1 MEADHW
7 HQRWQEGRI
16 GFHTGQPNRWLQQFY
31 SSLGLQP
38 EDSIF
43 LPLCG
48 KAVDLVWL
56 AEQGHLT
63 IGVELSPIAIED
75 FFREQGLAATRSGD
89 GPFIRHQSGKISL
102 LEGDFF
108 DLTTQQLG
116 EIKLLFDRAALV
128 ALPAE
133 MRQCY
138 VQHLATLLRPNTTI
152 LLVTTD
158 YPQAEKQPPPFAVS
172 DEEVYTLYG
181 NDFEVE
187 QLHSEDLSSGQDPLT
202 ERGVSSLTENIYRI
216 TRK

>member
-31 SSLGLQP
+31 PSLGLKP
-38 EDSIF
+38 EDKIF

-56 AEQGHLT
+56 AAQGHPALG
-63 IGVELSPIAIED
+63 IELSPIAIED
-75 FFREQGLAATRSGD
+75 FFQEQELTATTSEE
-89 GPFIRHQSGKISL
+89 GPFIHHQSGKISL

-108 DLTTQQLG
+108 ELTPLQLNG
-116 EIKLLFDRAALV
+116 TNVLFDRAALV

-133 MRQCY
+133 MRQRY
-138 VQHLATLLRPNTTI
+138 VQHLSTLLSPGTTI

-158 YPQAEKQPPPFAVS
+158 YPQEEKEPPPFAVS
-172 DEEVYTLYG
+172 DEEVHTLYG
-181 NDFEVE
+181 EDFEVE
-187 QLHSEDLSSGQDPLT
+187 HLHSEDLSSGQDPLSK
-202 ERGVSSLTENIYRI
+202 RGVTALTENIYRI